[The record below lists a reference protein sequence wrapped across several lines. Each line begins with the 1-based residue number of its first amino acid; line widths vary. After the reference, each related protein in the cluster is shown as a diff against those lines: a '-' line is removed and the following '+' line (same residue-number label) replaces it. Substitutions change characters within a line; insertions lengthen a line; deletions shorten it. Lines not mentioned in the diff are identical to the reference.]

1 MSKITIAEAT
11 NLINE
16 FGVVLEDL
24 YWESNSLDSKDRVFV
39 TISLLTKELMELQK
53 VSVQDDHYDYE
64 VISTKASTL
73 RDCVKD
79 LQDSV
84 LPEVIRVETKQ
95 RIAPFIEQSLDV
107 FG

>member
-11 NLINE
+11 NLIND
-16 FGVVLEDL
+16 FSVVLEGL
-24 YWESNSLDSKDRVFV
+24 YWELNSLEGKDRVFV
-39 TISLLTKELMELQK
+39 TISLLTTELMELQK

-64 VISTKASTL
+64 VISTKASTV
-73 RDCVKD
+73 RDCVKE

-84 LPEVIRVETKQ
+84 LPTVIRVETKQ
-95 RIAPFIEQSLDV
+95 RIAPFIEQALDV